1 MICCSNQEMIEYTML
16 YLFMSALYHN
26 MDVPTSNR
34 ETKEVLF
41 HCPLSCLS
49 LLVNQPK
56 IQKIVKKC
64 EVVVQ
69 FAT

>member
-1 MICCSNQEMIEYTML
+1 MICCSNQEIIEYTML

-26 MDVPTSNR
+26 MDVPTEKR
-34 ETKEVLF
+34 KRLF

-49 LLVNQPK
+49 LRVNHHQPK
-56 IQKIVKKC
+56 IQKIVKKS

>member
-1 MICCSNQEMIEYTML
+1 MIRCNDQEMIEYTML

-26 MDVPTSNR
+26 MDVPR
-34 ETKEVLF
+34 EKRKRLF

-56 IQKIVKKC
+56 IQKIVKKS